1 MAEQGILNA
10 FESCTLARLPSYWTS
25 VQRTT
30 QPLQQVR
37 ELPGLLVV
45 AAMGSASAGGAGMAH
60 GNAAGNVE
68 KASSTILH
76 RARSS
81 GMPSLFLKP
90 VYGHTRGADHKEC
103 SLQSKSRM

>member
-10 FESCTLARLPSYWTS
+10 FEPCTPTRLSSNWTS

-30 QPLQQVR
+30 QLLQQVG
-37 ELPGLLVV
+37 ELPGLVMV
-45 AAMGSASAGGAGMAH
+45 AAMGPASAGGAGMAH

-76 RARSS
+76 DARSS

-90 VYGHTRGADHKEC
+90 FYGHTREADQKEC
-103 SLQSKSRM
+103 SLQSKTRL